1 MKTCEY
7 TEAKKEL
14 PNLEKAL
21 HEFDR
26 HSPACKKTFWKFIE
40 LLITVKGHAWC
51 MDVKAERKKMAR
63 LLTDTLEKMH
73 RVVAK

>member
-21 HEFDR
+21 REFDR
-26 HSPACKKTFWKFIE
+26 HSPAYKKTFQKFIE
-40 LLITVKGHAWC
+40 LLIAVKGHAWC
-51 MDVKAERKKMAR
+51 MDEKAERKKMAG
-63 LLTDTLEKMH
+63 LLGDSLK
-73 RVVAK
+73 KLGQPIPK